1 MCITPRRH
9 AARPGFTLAELLISI
24 AIILILMAL
33 SAAAILRFASTGP
46 QMATQSNLDNL
57 KAALDKQWKAVT
69 DAAQKD
75 LIGSPSPTARQNYVT
90 AKLAQAFPHSF
101 VEVLAFPASY
111 KNSGGQE
118 MVGAYPAY
126 VKYLNNLGI
135 NSTNCMNFSAADGTP
150 FFPADVQ
157 QGVCLMMIL
166 ETGPFPQGVNR
177 DDLLRTS
184 AAARITLP
192 TGSGAVA
199 CVDAWG
205 SRILYTRNS
214 LGQANTPVLM
224 SMGRDLNAGVQVF
237 LRDPNP
243 STAPDPLKHTLAKTS
258 IDATDNVI
266 SGVPDDPWR

>member
-9 AARPGFTLAELLISI
+9 TARPGFTLAELLISI
-24 AIILILMAL
+24 GIILILIAL
-33 SAAAILRFASTGP
+33 SAAAVLRFASTGP

-75 LIGSPSPTARQNYVT
+75 LIGSPSPKDRQDYVGD
-90 AKLAQAFPHSF
+90 KLIQAFPHSF
-101 VEVLAFPASY
+101 VEVLKYPASAIY
-111 KNSGGQE
+111 PSHK
-118 MVGAYPAY
+118 VAVPAYPAY

-135 NSTNCMNFSAADGTP
+135 DSNNCMNFSAADGTP

-214 LGQANTPVLM
+214 LGQANVPVLM
-224 SMGRDLNAGVQVF
+224 SMGRDLKAGVQVF
-237 LRDPNP
+237 LRDPDP
-243 STAPDPLKHTLAKTS
+243 TKAPDPLQHTLAKTS